1 MSINESDAKWWSN
14 AKLTIFPCGEG
25 VLFKHATC
33 DDLSTYHK
41 SLIQWV
47 LTKSDIEV

>member
-1 MSINESDAKWWSN
+1 MSMNESDAKSN

-33 DDLSTYHK
+33 DDLLTYHK
-41 SLIQWV
+41 S
-47 LTKSDIEV
+47 